1 MIQPSICK
9 TDTRMT
15 KAVTPQERLAITL
28 RYLATGETQTSL
40 SYQFRVSQNLI
51 SLIIPET
58 CSAIYE
64 ALQPIYM
71 RIPRSQEE
79 WRKVSQD
86 FHNLWNYPLCL
97 GALDGKR
104 VLLQKPAHS
113 GSHYYDYK
121 GNFSTI
127 IMALVDA
134 DYKFLYADV
143 GTNGRASDGGV
154 WNKCKLKE
162 DIEYEEIGIPPP
174 ANLPNYDI
182 QVPYVI
188 VGDDAFPLQKYLM
201 NPYPGNDQSNE
212 KHIHNYRLSRARRVS
227 ENAFGILSSRFQV
240 FNKPIRTCPERANM
254 VIQACLVLHNML
266 RTESRQDYSP
276 PELLDQEDIQRRRM
290 VVGQWHDHQHNALGD
305 LQVIARRP
313 KRDAMQ
319 VRDLFCT
326 YFNNE
331 GSVPWQNEM
340 ALLH

>member
-1 MIQPSICK
+1 MIQPSISK

-71 RIPRSQEE
+71 RMPRSQEE

-86 FHNLWNYPLCL
+86 FHSLWNYPLCL
-97 GALDGKR
+97 GALDGNR
-104 VLLQKPAHS
+104 
-113 GSHYYDYK
+113 
-121 GNFSTI
+121 
-127 IMALVDA
+127 
-134 DYKFLYADV
+134 
-143 GTNGRASDGGV
+143 
-154 WNKCKLKE
+154 
-162 DIEYEEIGIPPP
+162 
-174 ANLPNYDI
+174 
-182 QVPYVI
+182 
-188 VGDDAFPLQKYLM
+188 
-201 NPYPGNDQSNE
+201 SNE

-240 FNKPIRTCPERANM
+240 LNKPIRTCPERANM

-313 KRDAMQ
+313 K
-319 VRDLFCT
+319 
-326 YFNNE
+326 
-331 GSVPWQNEM
+331 
-340 ALLH
+340 

>member
-1 MIQPSICK
+1 MIQPSISK

-86 FHNLWNYPLCL
+86 FPQFVELSPLFRSIRWE
-97 GALDGKR
+97 A
-104 VLLQKPAHS
+104 
-113 GSHYYDYK
+113 
-121 GNFSTI
+121 
-127 IMALVDA
+127 
-134 DYKFLYADV
+134 

-162 DIEYEEIGIPPP
+162 DIEYEEIGIHPP

>member
-1 MIQPSICK
+1 MDFLDEDDQYVAALALTTIILEEEEKEARRAARGARRRLWSRKWLQRREEGGQYKTLVQELALEDQGSYRNWMRVNRSPFHKILDMIQPSISK
-9 TDTRMT
+9 TDTRMINS
-15 KAVTPQERLAITL
+15 ERH
-28 RYLATGETQTSL
+28 TSL
-40 SYQFRVSQNLI
+40 SYQFRVSLNLI
-51 SLIIPET
+51 SLINPET

-71 RIPRSQEE
+71 RMPRSQEE
-79 WRKVSQD
+79 WRKVSED
-86 FHNLWNYPLCL
+86 FHSLWNYPLCL

-104 VLLQKPAHS
+104 
-113 GSHYYDYK
+113 
-121 GNFSTI
+121 
-127 IMALVDA
+127 
-134 DYKFLYADV
+134 
-143 GTNGRASDGGV
+143 
-154 WNKCKLKE
+154 
-162 DIEYEEIGIPPP
+162 
-174 ANLPNYDI
+174 
-182 QVPYVI
+182 
-188 VGDDAFPLQKYLM
+188 
-201 NPYPGNDQSNE
+201 SNE

-240 FNKPIRTCPERANM
+240 FNKPIRTCPERANK

-266 RTESRQDYSP
+266 RTESRQAYSP

-305 LQVIARRP
+305 MQVIARRP

-319 VRDLFCT
+319 VRDLFCM